1 MAAIISLLTV
11 VALSLLI
18 TRVGTVALTL
28 TGLSREVARFQ
39 ARSAFSGVGF
49 TTTESEQVVQHPV
62 RRRIILLLILLG
74 NAGVVSALAS
84 LVLSFTSFTGQEWL
98 PRLLILVGGLAALW
112 VIAASR
118 LIDRWLS
125 RMIGWGLKRWTHLDV
140 RDYAALLNLSGEYRV
155 VELQVKPRDWIANRR
170 LSELKLRD
178 EGVLV
183 LGIHKA
189 DGSYIGAPH
198 GHTEITPNDTIV
210 LYGRA
215 SVLAELDARRTGAGG
230 DRAHAAA
237 VKAQRAILHEEAG
250 RDHR

>member
-1 MAAIISLLTV
+1 MAAIISLLVV

-18 TRVGTVALTL
+18 TRIATVALTL

-49 TTTESEQVVQHPV
+49 TTKESEQVMQHPV
-62 RRRIILLLILLG
+62 RRRIVLLLILLG
-74 NAGVVSALAS
+74 NAGVVTALAS
-84 LVLSFTSFTGQEWL
+84 LIISFTNFEGGQWL
-98 PRLLILVGGLAALW
+98 PRLIALLGGLIVLW
-112 VIAASR
+112 AIAASK

-125 RMIGWGLKRWTHLDV
+125 RLIGWALKRWTHLDV

-155 VELQVKPRDWIANRR
+155 VELQVKPGDWLANRR

-189 DGSYIGAPH
+189 DGTYIGAPR
-198 GHTEITPNDTIV
+198 GHTEIHPDDMLV
-210 LYGRA
+210 LYGRS
-215 SVLAELDARRTGAGG
+215 SVLSELDARRRGRAG

-237 VKAQRAILHEEAG
+237 VKAQKEILREEG
-250 RDHR
+250 ED